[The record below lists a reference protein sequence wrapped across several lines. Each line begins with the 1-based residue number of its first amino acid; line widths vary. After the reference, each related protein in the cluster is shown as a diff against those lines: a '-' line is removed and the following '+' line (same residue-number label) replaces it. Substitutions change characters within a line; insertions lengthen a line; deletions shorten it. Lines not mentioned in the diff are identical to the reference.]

1 MFWDGLSMTN
11 SWTAWG
17 HGDELLTFSRVVK
30 SISVVSKVV
39 QSMKLSLIAPGV
51 WFIAFDLSPKEQ
63 YSGVFFNGNK
73 KALQS
78 QFS

>member
-1 MFWDGLSMTN
+1 VDRI
-11 SWTAWG
+11 WG

-30 SISVVSKVV
+30 S
-39 QSMKLSLIAPGV
+39 GV

-73 KALQS
+73 KARGLAER
-78 QFS
+78 